1 MQQIINEY
9 LESILSK
16 LQIRG
21 SEVVFT
27 TVPTDLSKTFNYLLH
42 ALLVA
47 KLSAR
52 MFDKKSL
59 ISTSAFLH
67 NREVD

>member
-16 LQIRG
+16 LQITG

-59 ISTSAFLH
+59 ISASAFLH

>member
-16 LQIRG
+16 LQITG